1 MCPAR
6 EISLKELAVSFP
18 EVTAP
23 LESGISIP
31 EAHCQAQSTRNALL
45 MLVILFGF
53 TTGCKRLRD
62 HADHALPSPTKC
74 KEAVVN
80 PVSGYASCV
89 DPLGAPV
96 DPPPK
101 RPN

>member
-1 MCPAR
+1 MAR
-6 EISLKELAVSFP
+6 F
-18 EVTAP
+18 TF
-23 LESGISIP
+23 
-31 EAHCQAQSTRNALL
+31 
-45 MLVILFGF
+45 VIIAACVFVAA
-53 TTGCKRLRD
+53 CERLHS
-62 HADHALPSPTKC
+62 HAEHQLPPPPKC

>member
-1 MCPAR
+1 MPSMNGILRAR
-6 EISLKELAVSFP
+6 IARAVLVLAASCVM
-18 EVTAP
+18 TAAC
-23 LESGISIP
+23 S
-31 EAHCQAQSTRNALL
+31 R
-45 MLVILFGF
+45 MD
-53 TTGCKRLRD
+53 R
-62 HADHALPSPTKC
+62 HADRVPPDAPKC

-101 RPN
+101 RPD

>member
-1 MCPAR
+1 MPSMNGLLRAR
-6 EISLKELAVSFP
+6 IARAVLVLAVTCVMAAACS
-18 EVTAP
+18 
-23 LESGISIP
+23 
-31 EAHCQAQSTRNALL
+31 R
-45 MLVILFGF
+45 MD
-53 TTGCKRLRD
+53 R
-62 HADHALPSPTKC
+62 HADRGPPAAPTC

-101 RPN
+101 RPD

>member
-1 MCPAR
+1 MPSMNGLLRARIARTALVLAATCIMASACSRLDRHAERGPPPA
-6 EISLKELAVSFP
+6 P
-18 EVTAP
+18 P
-23 LESGISIP
+23 
-31 EAHCQAQSTRNALL
+31 
-45 MLVILFGF
+45 
-53 TTGCKRLRD
+53 
-62 HADHALPSPTKC
+62 KC

-89 DPLGAPV
+89 NPLGAPV